1 MILRSLL
8 RLILPII
15 LRLWGVRTPLGV
27 SLGTEVL
34 GAFLSFRFN
43 LVQVCACVCRSDL
56 GQGSCQCKHLC
67 SRHHFVLLLSL
78 SLTGMVLEVSAQP
91 RAGPGELCPDHS
103 LPCWWSLVSL
113 SALHIGLEI
122 EAQPSSGRG
131 VCGDGTAVH
140 P

>member
-43 LVQVCACVCRSDL
+43 LVQVCACVCVGVTWGKAAASVNTCVL
-56 GQGSCQCKHLC
+56 GITLFCSLASASQVWSWKSLHSPEPGLGS
-67 SRHHFVLLLSL
+67 
-78 SLTGMVLEVSAQP
+78 
-91 RAGPGELCPDHS
+91 
-103 LPCWWSLVSL
+103 
-113 SALHIGLEI
+113 SALITPFPAGGHWL
-122 EAQPSSGRG
+122 AFLHS
-131 VCGDGTAVH
+131 T
-140 P
+140 